1 MTANIDKYTYRV
13 LDTMLNAS
21 HGVTQ
26 VVTNTRPWMELGK
39 YHRKTVSFLRMAW
52 PSQLT
57 QGAASHLYLHLA
69 KSLPNLNA
77 KDNLINYN
85 ANS

>member
-1 MTANIDKYTYRV
+1 MIANIDKYTYRV
-13 LDTMLNAS
+13 LDAMLNAS

-26 VVTNTRPWMELGK
+26 VFPNTRPWMELGK

-57 QGAASHLYLHLA
+57 QGTVSHLHLHPA
-69 KSLPNLNA
+69 KSFPN
-77 KDNLINYN
+77 
-85 ANS
+85 